1 MSVWSAVGMSAGSNS
16 SNADRQNASGRLSLP
31 EDADNKAVPLRHRHP
46 HLQSAFVSVF
56 GCLDGRRFTKGRTAT
71 NVGVA
76 QTAAVSL
83 VVGMMTLGMPVAA
96 LAAGPATY
104 GVDDGT
110 HITLWSRAATQARAD
125 ALVKAYNATHKNHID
140 ATYVPTDDYQTK
152 VGAAAAAGGL
162 PDLFSADVVFMPNW
176 TSAGLFT
183 DMTDKIGFI
192 CR

>member
-1 MSVWSAVGMSAGSNS
+1 MSNEPA
-16 SNADRQNASGRLSLP
+16 ASPSIAAP
-31 EDADNKAVPLRHRHP
+31 VPLGLAGFAHE
-46 HLQSAFVSVF
+46 
-56 GCLDGRRFTKGRTAT
+56 RRFTTGRTAT

-76 QTAAVSL
+76 QTAAISL
-83 VVGMMTLGMPVAA
+83 AFVMMTLGMPLAA
-96 LAAGPATY
+96 LAAGSATY

-162 PDLFSADVVFMPNW
+162 PDLFSADVVFI
-176 TSAGLFT
+176 AELDLG
-183 DMTDKIGFI
+183 GAVH
-192 CR
+192 

>member
-1 MSVWSAVGMSAGSNS
+1 MPASTIFFALSGNESRLQYRRMTLVSLLGSIFEL
-16 SNADRQNASGRLSLP
+16 RQ
-31 EDADNKAVPLRHRHP
+31 
-46 HLQSAFVSVF
+46 
-56 GCLDGRRFTKGRTAT
+56 CRTAT
-71 NVGVA
+71 NVGLV

-83 VVGMMTLGMPVAA
+83 AVGLMTLGMPIAA

-162 PDLFSADVVFMPNW
+162 PTCSRP
-176 TSAGLFT
+176 TSCS
-183 DMTDKIGFI
+183 
-192 CR
+192 CRTGPRRGCSLT